1 MYVVFGAGQIG
12 APLIE
17 ALTARGESVRVVQ
30 RSAKPSSKQVE
41 RMTGDA
47 TDAAFCRQACNG
59 AKVVFHCM
67 NAPYSAV
74 GWAARLPVLQKNL
87 IEATGAAGAKLVV
100 LENLYPL
107 GHSGAVLND
116 ESPIAPLSEK
126 GRIRARLNE
135 ALFAAHRAGQVEVIA
150 GRAAHYFGPGVIE
163 SIIGTRFYTRVLN
176 GKSAQLFGNLDS
188 LHCFSYAPD
197 VARGL
202 LSLADA
208 DARWSGR
215 AHMLP
220 VTPAMPTR
228 EFATQLITALGSNS
242 RIDRVSKLM
251 MQMMG
256 LFAPIMKELLEMH
269 YEWES
274 DYVIDDSAARS
285 RFKYQTTSL
294 SDAFDATARW
304 AKASFTSRRAA

>member
-12 APLIE
+12 APLVE
-17 ALTARGESVRVVQ
+17 ALSARGESVRVVQ
-30 RSAKPSSKQVE
+30 RTPKPSSHAVE

-47 TDAAFCRQACNG
+47 TDAAFCKQVCRG

-74 GWAARLPVLQKNL
+74 GWAAQLPVLQKNL
-87 IEATGAAGAKLVV
+87 LEAAGAAGAKLVV

-107 GHSGAVLND
+107 GLAGAPLND

-126 GRIRARLNE
+126 GRVRARLNE
-135 ALFAAHRAGQVEVIA
+135 ALFAAHRMGQVQVIA
-150 GRAAHYFGPGVIE
+150 GRAAHYFGPGVTE
-163 SIIGTRFYTRVLN
+163 SIIGTRFYSRVLN
-176 GKSAQLFGNLDS
+176 GKSAQLFGNLDT

-202 LSLADA
+202 LSLADS
-208 DARWSGR
+208 DTRWSGR

-220 VTPAMPTR
+220 VTPPMPTR
-228 EFATQLITALGSNS
+228 FFASQLITALGSNAPV
-242 RIDRVSKLM
+242 DRVSKLTMHM
-251 MQMMG
+251 MS

-269 YEWES
+269 YEWDS

-285 RFKYQTTSL
+285 RFNYQTTSL
-294 SDAFDATARW
+294 AEAFDATARW
-304 AKASFTSRRAA
+304 AKASFISRRAA